1 VLCDG
6 VGNMTVL
13 VTGGTGFL
21 GSYVLGHIADVAPE
35 ETVVAFDRYPNPEH
49 CEGSGA
55 RLIAGDILEIQELVS
70 TVNQYRVD
78 TIIHLAYLPGGIPNK
93 ERLVPYLR
101 VQCMGTANVLEA
113 ARICG
118 IQRVVNASSSAVY
131 GRRTAGPFTEDDPVD
146 PDEIYG
152 ACKVW
157 GEQVSQLYMDQ
168 HGIDV
173 FNLRLGGSIGYGRLG
188 RASLQAGLH
197 SDRGTWMAAPEI
209 AARTGQF
216 PAPQDSVLF
225 DFIHAA
231 DTAAA
236 FWAAATVPHATN
248 RVFNVCGPRHA
259 AGEMTALLRELL
271 PGVKV
276 DYAAE
281 YKHVPL
287 LDNARLIAE
296 LGFAPKYDLRAGVTE
311 YVRTVQQKVD
321 TSEEL
326 PK

>member
-1 VLCDG
+1 
-6 VGNMTVL
+6 MTVL

-21 GSYVLGHIADVAPE
+21 GSYVLRHIAGVAPE
-35 ETVVAFDRYPNPEH
+35 ETVVAFERYPNPEV

-55 RLIAGDILEIQELVS
+55 RLIVGDVLEIQELVS
-70 TVNQYRVD
+70 AVSQYGVD
-78 TIIHLAYLPGGIPNK
+78 KIIHLAYLPGGIPNK

-101 VQCMGTANVLEA
+101 LQCMGTANVLEA

-118 IQRVVNASSSAVY
+118 VRRVVNASSSAVY
-131 GRRTAGPFTEDDPVD
+131 GRRTAGPFAEDDPVD

-173 FNLRLGGSIGYGRLG
+173 CSLRLGGSVGYGRLG
-188 RASLQAGLH
+188 RASLRAGLH
-197 SDRGTWMAAPEI
+197 SDRGTWMAAPEV
-209 AARTGQF
+209 AVRTGQF
-216 PAPQDSVLF
+216 QAPQDSVLF
-225 DFIHAA
+225 DYIHAA

-236 FWAAATVPHATN
+236 FWAAATVPDAAS
-248 RVFNVCGPRHA
+248 RFFNVGGPRHT

-271 PGVKV
+271 PDVKV

-287 LDNARLIAE
+287 LDSARLMAE

-311 YVRTVQQKVD
+311 YVRTVQQIVD
-321 TSEEL
+321 TSREL